1 MKTKIFAI
9 TMVLCLAA
17 FLPAGHAL
25 GASKLARHASSL
37 ENEMEPLMKIESWMI
52 NESFWMNTHT
62 TVPATDS
69 EDSLPLESWMTDLRS
84 WETGLSVTRELPL
97 ELENWM
103 TDGGYWNHSGEGMV
117 TQDVPLALEPWMTDE
132 KYWSIPGSR

>member
-1 MKTKIFAI
+1 
-9 TMVLCLAA
+9 
-17 FLPAGHAL
+17 
-25 GASKLARHASSL
+25 
-37 ENEMEPLMKIESWMI
+37 MEPLMKIESWMI